1 MLVENPEKTDEH
13 KLTKCKRFKVKFGL
27 FMTIAVIVGSYV
39 IILTI
44 SAQKSAAWQ
53 RDFAINFAIVAF
65 LDIIFNPIGAFATS
79 LAAYAYYRNRK
90 DKMGKIT
97 KKVSEK
103 LIGEE
108 MLKIMENV
116 KEFGRGVTYMLS
128 GKDKKEIIGEQ
139 PEEKDIEAQD
149 KNEEGDHTPKP

>member
-1 MLVENPEKTDEH
+1 
-13 KLTKCKRFKVKFGL
+13 
-27 FMTIAVIVGSYV
+27 
-39 IILTI
+39 
-44 SAQKSAAWQ
+44 
-53 RDFAINFAIVAF
+53 
-65 LDIIFNPIGAFATS
+65 
-79 LAAYAYYRNRK
+79 
-90 DKMGKIT
+90 MGKIT